1 MKINPIIS
9 EHMKKVSAKRKNP
22 YHNFVDKEKA
32 RQAGKLGAAKRWNKH
47 EAQEETKSQPGQKE
61 G

>member
-1 MKINPIIS
+1 
-9 EHMKKVSAKRKNP
+9 MKKVSAKRKNP